1 MSVPPF
7 HETWKN
13 WAKTKGDSPREVR
26 FTVEKR
32 KIIDYTV
39 RPSLMYMACKFKKI
53 TLADFIQRLNEGLK
67 ENHRVKIKVET
78 TVNKDV
84 SEEFLKLVKN
94 NKDKATFIA
103 KNLQNRFWNIRHSR
117 NILNYN
123 ALYEGFLISQTPQTL
138 FNFVRP
144 CISMP
149 RADNPLYNTEF
160 EEEEEDEE
168 DEEEDE
174 TNRDTFPEP
183 DFSFGPDNIRSRE
196 FHAKQQKN
204 KKVKKPNF
212 SRRSSANSVFNNR
225 PKRRKNQNVPTPF
238 RGPMP
243 DDDKNKDKCS
253 KQEERYS
260 KLMPIAPDGTIKFVE
275 KKVSYNDVYDEL
287 NEIYH
292 NKNEYFSS
300 AMDIL
305 ASYVKGQKIIYME
318 AESYCQSRLNFLMFP
333 SIFCSATA
341 SVLASAFESTT
352 FGSVMISS
360 INAGI
365 SFLLAVVSYLK
376 LDAQSEA
383 HKISAHQYDKLQ
395 SICEFKSG
403 DLLLF
408 TDMSSFKEGEGAEE
422 PEFFKKLK
430 ETVSQL
436 ETKIKEIKETN
447 QFIVPRLIR
456 HRYKIAYNINIFS
469 VIKKISGLKKHYVN
483 FIRDRIN
490 QIKFYKLEHNH
501 LIKHGK
507 KAYNSPEVI
516 KLKQMIDQEYH
527 EKMYGFEKYELLKS
541 SFGIIDQLLAD
552 EMEFAEKN
560 RRRWCCNWCC
570 CYAKLP
576 RPERVNTITNLIT
589 DPFSSLDR
597 QNYIRKLNFAKRM
610 HQKYDVSGSIFEWPP
625 QKYQS
630 IALKHGCFEKKDTEH
645 MLHEILG
652 LPHMLLQ
659 REEYEDYSCC
669 CKKNCLLVSFVI
681 GAFLTTITI
690 VLITQI
696 V

>member
-1 MSVPPF
+1 MYVRSF
-7 HETWKN
+7 HESWKN
-13 WAKTKGDSPREVR
+13 WAKTKGHTPREAK

-32 KIIDYTV
+32 QIISSTH
-39 RPSLMYMACKFKKI
+39 RPTLIWIACNQKKF
-53 TLADFIQRLNEGLK
+53 TLEKFIQDLKDGLK
-67 ENHRVKIKVET
+67 ENNRVKIKVET
-78 TVNKDV
+78 TSNKDV
-84 SEEFLKLVKN
+84 SEEFLTLIKN
-94 NKDKATFIA
+94 NKDKAMIIA
-103 KNLQNRFWNIRHSR
+103 KNLQNRFWNIKHSR

-123 ALYEGFLISQTPQTL
+123 VLYEAFLISRTPQTL
-138 FNFVRP
+138 FNFVKPFLSLTRGN
-144 CISMP
+144 S
-149 RADNPLYNTEF
+149 RGNSYQTDSEDQG
-160 EEEEEDEE
+160 EDEINNG
-168 DEEEDE
+168 D
-174 TNRDTFPEP
+174 NFYEP
-183 DFSFGPDNIRSRE
+183 DYSFGPSTTRTRHNQR
-196 FHAKQQKN
+196 AG
-204 KKVKKPNF
+204 KKVPNKSF
-212 SRRSSANSVFNNR
+212 SRRSSVNSVFYNR
-225 PKRRKNQNVPTPF
+225 PRKRKNQSIPTPF
-238 RGPMP
+238 RGPTQE
-243 DDDKNKDKCS
+243 DCGSSDKCS
-253 KQEERYS
+253 KQDDRYT
-260 KLMPIAPDGTIKFVE
+260 KLMPIAPDGSIKFVE
-275 KKVSYNDVYDEL
+275 KKVTYNDVYDEL

-318 AESYCQSRLNFLMFP
+318 AESHCQNRLNFLMFP

-341 SVLASAFESTT
+341 SVLASAFENTA
-352 FGSVMISS
+352 FGATMIAS

-408 TDMSSFKEGEGAEE
+408 TDMSTFKQGEGAEE

-501 LIKHGK
+501 LIKYGK
-507 KAYNSPEVI
+507 KPYNSPEVI

-625 QKYQS
+625 QKYQN
-630 IALKHGCFEKKDTEH
+630 IALKHGCFEKKDTEQ

-659 REEYEDYSCC
+659 HEEYEDYSCC
-669 CKKNCLLVSFVI
+669 CKKNCLLGSFVL
-681 GAFLTTITI
+681 GAFITTIII
-690 VLITQI
+690 VLITQT

>member
-1 MSVPPF
+1 MSGRFF
-7 HETWKN
+7 HESWKN
-13 WAKTKGDSPREVR
+13 WAKTPGGSPREVK

-32 KIIDYTV
+32 EIINSKS
-39 RPSLMYMACKFKKI
+39 RPCLIWIACKQKKL
-53 TLADFIQRLNEGLK
+53 TLEEFIQRLNDGLK
-67 ENHRVKIKVET
+67 ENNRVKIKVET
-78 TVNKDV
+78 KINKDV
-84 SEEFLKLVKN
+84 SEEFLKLIKN

-103 KNLQNRFWNIRHSR
+103 KNLQNRFWNIKHSR

-123 ALYEGFLISQTPQTL
+123 VLYEAFLISRTPQTL
-138 FNFVRP
+138 FNFVKP
-144 CISMP
+144 FLSLT
-149 RADNPLYNTEF
+149 RANSRGNSYNTETDD
-160 EEEEEDEE
+160 DEMNNG
-168 DEEEDE
+168 D
-174 TNRDTFPEP
+174 NFSEP
-183 DFSFGPDNIRSRE
+183 DYSFTPSNTRTKHNQRMG
-196 FHAKQQKN
+196 
-204 KKVKKPNF
+204 KKVPNNSF
-212 SRRSSANSVFNNR
+212 SRRSSANSVFYNR

-243 DDDKNKDKCS
+243 NDDDQKDARS
-253 KQEERYS
+253 KQEERYT
-260 KLMPIAPDGTIKFVE
+260 KLMPIAPDGSIKFVE
-275 KKVSYNDVYDEL
+275 KKVTYNDVYDEL
-287 NEIYH
+287 NQIYH

-341 SVLASAFESTT
+341 SVLASAFENTT
-352 FGSVMISS
+352 FGSILISS

-408 TDMSSFKEGEGAEE
+408 TDMSTFKEGEGAEE

-625 QKYQS
+625 QKYQN
-630 IALKHGCFEKKDTEH
+630 IALKHGCFEKKDTEQ

-659 REEYEDYSCC
+659 HEEYEDYSCC
-669 CKKNCLLVSFVI
+669 CKKNCILASFVI
-681 GAFLTTITI
+681 GAFITTIII
-690 VLITQI
+690 VLITQTT
-696 V
+696 

>member
-1 MSVPPF
+1 
-7 HETWKN
+7 
-13 WAKTKGDSPREVR
+13 
-26 FTVEKR
+26 
-32 KIIDYTV
+32 
-39 RPSLMYMACKFKKI
+39 
-53 TLADFIQRLNEGLK
+53 
-67 ENHRVKIKVET
+67 
-78 TVNKDV
+78 
-84 SEEFLKLVKN
+84 
-94 NKDKATFIA
+94 
-103 KNLQNRFWNIRHSR
+103 
-117 NILNYN
+117 
-123 ALYEGFLISQTPQTL
+123 
-138 FNFVRP
+138 
-144 CISMP
+144 MP
-149 RADNPLYNTEF
+149 RADNPLYNTES
-160 EEEEEDEE
+160 EEEEED
-168 DEEEDE
+168 EDE

-183 DFSFGPDNIRSRE
+183 DYSFGPDNIRNRE
-196 FHAKQQKN
+196 FHAKQHEN

-212 SRRSSANSVFNNR
+212 SRRSSANSVFYNR

-238 RGPMP
+238 RGPLP
-243 DDDKNKDKCS
+243 DDDKNTDKYS

-260 KLMPIAPDGTIKFVE
+260 KLLPIAPDGTIKFVE
-275 KKVSYNDVYDEL
+275 KKVTYNDVYDEL
-287 NEIYH
+287 NQIYH

-352 FGSVMISS
+352 FGSVLISS

-408 TDMSSFKEGEGAEE
+408 TDMSDFKEGEGAEE

-501 LIKHGK
+501 LIKHGN

-625 QKYQS
+625 QKYQN

-659 REEYEDYSCC
+659 QEEYEDYSCC
-669 CKKNCLLVSFVI
+669 CKKNCLLASFVI
-681 GAFLTTITI
+681 GAFITTIII
-690 VLITQI
+690 VLITQTT
-696 V
+696 

>member
-13 WAKTKGDSPREVR
+13 WAKTKGNSPREVR

-32 KIIDYTV
+32 EIIDYTV
-39 RPSLMYMACKFKKI
+39 RPSLIYMACKFKKI
-53 TLADFIQRLNEGLK
+53 TLEDFIQRLNEGLK

-78 TVNKDV
+78 TINKDV
-84 SEEFLKLVKN
+84 SEDFLKLVKN

-103 KNLQNRFWNIRHSR
+103 KNLQNRFWNIKHSR

-149 RADNPLYNTEF
+149 RADNPLYNTES
-160 EEEEEDEE
+160 EEEEED
-168 DEEEDE
+168 EDE

-183 DFSFGPDNIRSRE
+183 DYSFGPDNIRNRE
-196 FHAKQQKN
+196 FHAKQHEN

-212 SRRSSANSVFNNR
+212 SRRSSANSVFYNR

-238 RGPMP
+238 RGPLP
-243 DDDKNKDKCS
+243 DDDKNTDKYS

-260 KLMPIAPDGTIKFVE
+260 KLLPIAPDGTIKFVE
-275 KKVSYNDVYDEL
+275 KKVTYNDVYDEL
-287 NEIYH
+287 NQIYH

-352 FGSVMISS
+352 FGSVLISS

-383 HKISAHQYDKLQ
+383 HKMSAHQYDKLQ

-430 ETVSQL
+430 L
-436 ETKIKEIKETN
+436 
-447 QFIVPRLIR
+447 F
-456 HRYKIAYNINIFS
+456 
-469 VIKKISGLKKHYVN
+469 
-483 FIRDRIN
+483 
-490 QIKFYKLEHNH
+490 
-501 LIKHGK
+501 
-507 KAYNSPEVI
+507 
-516 KLKQMIDQEYH
+516 
-527 EKMYGFEKYELLKS
+527 
-541 SFGIIDQLLAD
+541 
-552 EMEFAEKN
+552 
-560 RRRWCCNWCC
+560 
-570 CYAKLP
+570 
-576 RPERVNTITNLIT
+576 
-589 DPFSSLDR
+589 LD
-597 QNYIRKLNFAKRM
+597 L
-610 HQKYDVSGSIFEWPP
+610 
-625 QKYQS
+625 
-630 IALKHGCFEKKDTEH
+630 
-645 MLHEILG
+645 
-652 LPHMLLQ
+652 
-659 REEYEDYSCC
+659 
-669 CKKNCLLVSFVI
+669 FVI
-681 GAFLTTITI
+681 DTK
-690 VLITQI
+690 
-696 V
+696 

>member
-13 WAKTKGDSPREVR
+13 WAKTKGNSPREVR

-32 KIIDYTV
+32 EIIDYTV
-39 RPSLMYMACKFKKI
+39 RPSLIYMACKFKKI
-53 TLADFIQRLNEGLK
+53 TLEDFIQRLNEGLK

-78 TVNKDV
+78 TINKDV

-149 RADNPLYNTEF
+149 RADNPLYNTES
-160 EEEEEDEE
+160 EEEEEEEE

-174 TNRDTFPEP
+174 TNRDTFPES
-183 DFSFGPDNIRSRE
+183 DYSFGPDNIRGRE

-243 DDDKNKDKCS
+243 DDNKNKDKCS

-341 SVLASAFESTT
+341 SVLASAFENTT

-408 TDMSSFKEGEGAEE
+408 TDMSDFKEGEGAEE

-576 RPERVNTITNLIT
+576 RPEMKNTITNLIT
-589 DPFSSLDR
+589 DPFSSLDK
-597 QNYIRKLNFAKRM
+597 QNYIRKINFAKRM
-610 HQKYDVSGSIFEWPP
+610 HQKYDMKGSIFEWPP
-625 QKYQS
+625 QKYEN
-630 IALKHGCFEKKDTEH
+630 IGLKHGCFEQKDTED
-645 MLHEILG
+645 MLQEFLG
-652 LPHMLLQ
+652 LPHTILKDD
-659 REEYEDYSCC
+659 EYKDYSCC
-669 CKKNCLLVSFVI
+669 CKRNCIVTSIII
-681 GAFLTTITI
+681 GAFLTTVLI
-690 VLITQI
+690 VLII
-696 V
+696 EFR